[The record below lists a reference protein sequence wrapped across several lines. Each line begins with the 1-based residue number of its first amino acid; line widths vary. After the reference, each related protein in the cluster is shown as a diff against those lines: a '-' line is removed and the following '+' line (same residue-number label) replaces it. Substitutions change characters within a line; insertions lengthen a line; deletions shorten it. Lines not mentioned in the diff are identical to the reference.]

1 MEITD
6 IQLSGQTYNVRDVS
20 ATTVVNI
27 TQEAY
32 NLLPSSAKTA
42 NILYNIT
49 NATAGDLSDY
59 YTKTEIDSM
68 IGDVEQELSEI

>member
-27 TQEAY
+27 TQSAY
-32 NLLPSSAKTA
+32 NNLPASAKTA

-49 NATAGDLSDY
+49 DAQAGDLSDY
-59 YTKTEIDSM
+59 YTKTEIDTM